1 MQRAEPDVTRIF
13 ADDAS
18 TRLQNLSEQLLE
30 LERSPGKV
38 ELLAELVRETHSLKG
53 AAGMVGLAGVARVVH
68 ALEEP
73 LQQLRSGKL
82 RTTSKLTDK
91 LLFAVDGLRSLV
103 EMAAAGGE
111 DERQATLA
119 AGIIQ
124 RLADGGSPVE
134 VIEPMPGPGAA
145 PTAKGNG
152 SSTNHHAPS
161 TSTMQVAFQRLDQ
174 IDRLTGEAA
183 AAHLRLGRLLAD
195 ELGTDPSTV
204 PQYREL
210 DRLLN
215 RLQEETMRAR
225 MVSLSTITPQ
235 LHRAVRDV
243 ANARGKNVR
252 WEVLGGDT
260 EIDRKVLEK
269 LTDPLVH
276 MVRNAVDHGIE
287 TPAKRE
293 AASKPAQAFVRI
305 QAAQHGSEIIVTVS
319 DDGAGIDF
327 DGVRSAAVRAGIDA
341 SRMSDADA
349 MKLVFRGGIST
360 ARAVTEVSGR
370 GAGLDV
376 VRQNLD
382 LVHGR
387 VDVHTVKGQGT
398 EFRIAVPITLTIVR
412 CLIVESAGQRFA
424 VPALSVVKLL
434 PRETPE
440 EMVAGRALI
449 MNGPSAIPV
458 SSLAGTLRVGP
469 LGSGPIVLLSVGP
482 AQHAFRVDHLVG
494 ERDLVIKGLG
504 RLLPRINAVAGA
516 AIEPDGAV
524 IVELDVPGLFDL
536 IGEEA
541 PSVAAVDETS
551 IHQPSIL
558 VVDDALT
565 IRELQ
570 RSILERAG
578 YAVRVATDGDDA
590 LRLLQREPSDLVLTD
605 VEMPSMDGFS
615 LTEAI
620 RRHPKLGRTP
630 IVILTSHDSEAD
642 RKRGLDAGA
651 DAYIIKKG
659 FDQQRLLSLVE
670 QLLLGGAA

>member
-30 LERSPGKV
+30 LERSPGKA

-53 AAGMVGLAGVARVVH
+53 AAGMVGLASFARVVH

-82 RTTSKLTDK
+82 RTTANLTDK
-91 LLFAVDGLRSLV
+91 LLSAVDGLRSLV

-111 DERQATLA
+111 DERQAALA

-124 RLADGGSPVE
+124 RLADGGGLAE
-134 VIEPMPGPGAA
+134 VAEPMPRSEA
-145 PTAKGNG
+145 PAVNGNG
-152 SSTNHHAPS
+152 SSGNHHASS
-161 TSTMQVAFQRLDQ
+161 TSTMQVAVQRLDQ

-183 AAHLRLGRLLAD
+183 AAHLRLGQLLAD

-243 ANARGKNVR
+243 ANAGGKNVR

-276 MVRNAVDHGIE
+276 LVRNAVDHGIE
-287 TPAKRE
+287 TPAKRQ
-293 AASKPAQAFVRI
+293 AAGKPAQAFVRI
-305 QAAQHGSEIIVTVS
+305 QAVQHGSEIIVTVS

-341 SRMSDADA
+341 SQMSDADA
-349 MKLVFRGGIST
+349 MKLVFKGGVST
-360 ARAVTEVSGR
+360 APTVTEVSGR

-387 VDVHTVKGQGT
+387 VDVHTVKGQGA

-434 PRETPE
+434 PKDTPE
-440 EMVAGRALI
+440 EMVAGRALVR
-449 MNGPSAIPV
+449 NGPLVIPV
-458 SSLAGTLRVGP
+458 SSLAGTLRIGSFD
-469 LGSGPIVLLSVGP
+469 SGPVVILSVGP
-482 AQHAFRVDHLVG
+482 AHHAFRVDHLVG

-504 RLLPRINAVAGA
+504 QLLPRIEAVAGA

-524 IVELDVPGLFDL
+524 IVELDVPGLLDL
-536 IGEEA
+536 IGHDL
-541 PSVAAVDETS
+541 PTVAAVDDRST
-551 IHQPSIL
+551 HQPSIL

-578 YAVRVATDGDDA
+578 YAVRVATNGEDA
-590 LRLLQREPSDLVLTD
+590 LRLLHRQPSDLVLTD

-642 RKRGLDAGA
+642 RQRGLDAGA